1 MNVRPPSN
9 NDRPILSKEQFRAV
23 EQLFPARVIPH
34 TATEAELREYMGT
47 QKVIAELRRR
57 VG

>member
-1 MNVRPPSN
+1 MSTRQAGSA
-9 NDRPILSKEQFRAV
+9 DKPILSKEQFMAI

-34 TATEAELREYMGT
+34 SATEAELREYMGT

>member
-1 MNVRPPSN
+1 MSQRQSN
-9 NDRPILSKEQFRAV
+9 TTERPILSKEQFRAI
-23 EQLFPARVIPH
+23 EQLVPARVIPH
-34 TATEAELREYMGT
+34 SATEAELREYMGT

>member
-1 MNVRPPSN
+1 MSTRQAGSA
-9 NDRPILSKEQFRAV
+9 DKPILSKEQFRAI

-34 TATEAELREYMGT
+34 SATEAELREYMGT

>member
-1 MNVRPPSN
+1 MSTRQAGSA
-9 NDRPILSKEQFRAV
+9 DKPILSKEQFRDI

-34 TATEAELREYMGT
+34 SATEAELREYMGT